1 MPNPAFKVRP
11 KPIQA
16 KRAFGTYAKDMNF
29 VSLPANKHP
38 SEAMELVWSNNAKE
52 ETGEISFINAATV
65 LSVVKEYG
73 KYTGTILEKTAEKHP
88 MHKAAN
94 NKRFVISNARVS
106 SPNCA
111 GKNVCAACDTPSPIT
126 AKKKYT
132 VNITPFAAENAGPKA
147 VPERI
152 VLPTNTAFT
161 NVTKNTGV
169 AIFPIRPIAFKL
181 GNRKGNLNGGGPFNR
196 YPKSCFRAS
205 HFFPLT
211 IIDRTNNVV
220 TTICANAVAQA
231 TPAIPALKQNTAMK
245 SPKPLTAAATNVAF
259 KGVYGSSVAKCA
271 DCITAHAIAAGNA
284 NSLIF
289 VYVAACGINTN
300 EFAPTYFVNPGM

>member
-94 NKRFVISNARVS
+94 NKRFVISNAALRRLTVPVRTFARLATRRLQ
-106 SPNCA
+106 SPRRRS
-111 GKNVCAACDTPSPIT
+111 T
-126 AKKKYT
+126 
-132 VNITPFAAENAGPKA
+132 
-147 VPERI
+147 R
-152 VLPTNTAFT
+152 
-161 NVTKNTGV
+161 
-169 AIFPIRPIAFKL
+169 
-181 GNRKGNLNGGGPFNR
+181 
-196 YPKSCFRAS
+196 
-205 HFFPLT
+205 
-211 IIDRTNNVV
+211 
-220 TTICANAVAQA
+220 
-231 TPAIPALKQNTAMK
+231 
-245 SPKPLTAAATNVAF
+245 
-259 KGVYGSSVAKCA
+259 
-271 DCITAHAIAAGNA
+271 
-284 NSLIF
+284 
-289 VYVAACGINTN
+289 
-300 EFAPTYFVNPGM
+300 